1 MARSTTLS
9 FPSTGELFAML
20 SVLRRNAGSWAIKII
35 LSFIALTFIWWGV
48 GTYSEQGR
56 NMAATVGGETIT
68 TNELAEA
75 VAGLEKTYREV
86 YGNAFTPEMAKA
98 LNLKKQAMD
107 SLVQRKILL
116 AEAGKT
122 GLSATDEEVQR
133 EIAILPAFQQNGQF
147 RDDLYRSVL
156 SYNRVGI
163 AEFEASKRVEITIK
177 KVESLIAAGALVPET
192 EAKELFRVA
201 SRKIRLLV
209 VTVDP
214 GKAKADAP
222 TEAEILAKYEQAKER
237 FRTPARVKPAV
248 AAFTPDR
255 FGREVQPSEAEIKA
269 FHETNSDRFRTEE
282 QRLVSR
288 IVLPFGKK
296 DRDAV
301 RKKAEEILAKASKGK
316 ADFDA
321 QAKALARGKGGE
333 AWLSR
338 KEAGEALSGPLFQAS
353 VDTVVGP
360 VEFPGSFVLARV
372 NRIRF
377 PEALPLSQ
385 VRERVVEQIRH
396 EKGKDLAVVKA
407 YEAQPKAASAKSVK
421 ATAATFGVPVVET
434 GWVGAEGAPG
444 VPAALVQDA
453 LLLPSG
459 EVAPVKTLGDAHYLF
474 QVTAKE
480 DSRVPP
486 LSELRDKVVAEV
498 AREKKAASARAALQQ
513 VLAASNPAAE
523 LETNARKAGLSSSLT
538 GWFAPLSEP
547 VPEALAGAGDLR
559 KDLSALSAKAPVP
572 RKVYQGREGIPLAV
586 AFSGEQLPSD
596 AEWAEK
602 KAGLLKGLAERKKN
616 ATLEAF
622 LSDRRKSAKV
632 EIHPEALK

>member
-1 MARSTTLS
+1 
-9 FPSTGELFAML
+9 ML
-20 SVLRRNAGSWAIKII
+20 SILRRNAGSWAIKII

-56 NMAATVGGETIT
+56 NVAATVGGEAIT

-75 VAGLEKTYREV
+75 VAGLEKSYREV
-86 YGNAFTPEMAKA
+86 YGPAFTPEMAKA

-116 AEAGKT
+116 AEAGKM

-133 EIAILPAFQQNGQF
+133 EIAAIPAFQQDGQF
-147 RDDLYRSVL
+147 REERYRSVL

-163 AEFEASKRVEITIK
+163 AEFEASKRVEITLK
-177 KVESLIAAGALVPET
+177 KVEGLLAAGALVPET
-192 EAKELFRVA
+192 EARELFRVA

-209 VTVDP
+209 VTADP

-222 TEAEILAKYEQAKER
+222 AEGEILAKYEQAKER
-237 FRTPARVKPAV
+237 FRTPARVKLAV

-301 RKKAEEILAKASKGK
+301 RKKAEEILARASKGK

-321 QAKALARGKGGE
+321 QAKAHARGKGGE

-338 KEAGEALSGPLFQAS
+338 KDAGEALSGPLFQAS

-360 VEFPGSFVLARV
+360 VELPGSFVLARV

-385 VRERVVEQIRH
+385 VRDRIVEQIRR

-407 YEAQPKAASAKSVK
+407 YEAQPKAASTKSVK
-421 ATAATFGVPVVET
+421 ATAAFGVPVVET

-459 EVAPVKTLGDAHYLF
+459 EVAPVKTVGDAHYLF

-486 LSELRDKVVAEV
+486 LSEVRDKVVAEV
-498 AREKKAASARAALQQ
+498 AREKKAAAARAALQQ
-513 VLAASNPAAE
+513 VLASSNTAAA
-523 LETNARKAGLSSSLT
+523 LEANAKKAGLSSSLT

-547 VPEALAGAGDLR
+547 VPGALAGAGDLR
-559 KDLSALSAKAPVP
+559 KDLSTLSAKAPVP

-602 KAGLLKGLAERKKN
+602 KAGLLKGLAEQKKN
-616 ATLEAF
+616 ATIEAF

>member
-1 MARSTTLS
+1 
-9 FPSTGELFAML
+9 ML

-48 GTYSEQGR
+48 GTYSERDR
-56 NMAATVGGETIT
+56 NVAATVGGEAIT
-68 TNELAEA
+68 SNELAEA
-75 VAGLEKTYREV
+75 VAGIEKTYREV

-116 AEAGKT
+116 AEAGKM

-133 EIAILPAFQQNGQF
+133 EIAAIPAFQQNGQF
-147 RDDLYRSVL
+147 REDLYRSVL
-156 SYNRVGI
+156 SSNRVGI
-163 AEFEASKRVEITIK
+163 AEFEASKRVEITLK
-177 KVESLIAAGALVPET
+177 KVEGLLAAGALVPET
-192 EAKELFRVA
+192 EARELFRVG

-209 VTVDP
+209 VTADP
-214 GKAKADAP
+214 GKANAGAP
-222 TEAEILAKYEQAKER
+222 TEGETLAKYEQAKER
-237 FRTPARVKPAV
+237 FRTPARVKLAV

-269 FHETNSDRFRTEE
+269 FHETNFDRFRTEE

-301 RKKAEEILAKASKGK
+301 RKKAEEILARASKGK

-321 QAKALARGKGGE
+321 QAKAHARGKGGE

-360 VEFPGSFVLARV
+360 VELPGGFVLARV

-385 VRERVVEQIRH
+385 VRDRVVEQIRH

-407 YEAQPKAASAKSVK
+407 YEAQPKAASAKGVK
-421 ATAATFGVPVVET
+421 ATAAAFGVPVVET
-434 GWVGAEGAPG
+434 GWVGGEGAPG

-459 EVAPVKTLGDAHYLF
+459 EVAPVKTVGDAHYLF

-486 LSELRDKVVAEV
+486 LSEVRDKVVAEV
-498 AREKKAASARAALQQ
+498 AREKKAAAARAALQQ
-513 VLAASNPAAE
+513 VLAASNTAVD
-523 LETNARKAGLSSSLT
+523 LEANARKAGLSSSLT

-559 KDLSALSAKAPVP
+559 KDLSSLSAKAPVS
-572 RKVYQGREGIPLAV
+572 RKVYQGREGHPFAV

-596 AEWAEK
+596 AEWAQK
-602 KAGLLKGLAERKKN
+602 KAGLLKGLAEQKKN

-632 EIHPEALK
+632 EISPEALK